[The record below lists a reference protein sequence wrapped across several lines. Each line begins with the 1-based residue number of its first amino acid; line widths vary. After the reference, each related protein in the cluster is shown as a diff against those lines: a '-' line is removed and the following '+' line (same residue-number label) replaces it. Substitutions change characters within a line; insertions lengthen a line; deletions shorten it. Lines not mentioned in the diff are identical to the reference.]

1 MNYQGKVRDVM
12 TLAHELGH
20 GVHQVLAG
28 KQGYLLSDTPLTL
41 AETASVF
48 GEMLVFRKL
57 LNKAEKSQKKIML
70 ANKIEDMLNTVAR
83 QIGFHQFENEFHKAR
98 VSSELTVDEI
108 SDIWMKTQQHAVGP
122 YIKLDNDYRSLWAY
136 IPHFVHTPFY
146 VYAYAFG
153 DCLVNALWNEYQNS
167 DKIKFANQYID
178 LLAAGGTKR
187 HDELLKPFS
196 LSAYDN
202 NFWAKGV
209 NSITNMI
216 NELETL

>member
-1 MNYQGKVRDVM
+1 
-12 TLAHELGH
+12 
-20 GVHQVLAG
+20 
-28 KQGYLLSDTPLTL
+28 
-41 AETASVF
+41 
-48 GEMLVFRKL
+48 
-57 LNKAEKSQKKIML
+57 ML

-167 DKIKFANQYID
+167 DKSKFANQYMD

-216 NELETL
+216 DELETL